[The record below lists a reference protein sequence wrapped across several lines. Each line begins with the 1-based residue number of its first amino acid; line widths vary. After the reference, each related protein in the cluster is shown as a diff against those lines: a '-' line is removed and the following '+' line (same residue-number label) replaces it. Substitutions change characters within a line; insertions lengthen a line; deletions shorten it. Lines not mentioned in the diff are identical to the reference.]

1 MSANEQPFA
10 RCAWRLVPFL
20 ALLFLFNYLDRVNVG
35 FAALTMTR
43 DLGFSPSVFG
53 FGAGLLFLAF
63 FLFAIPSTVLLER
76 VGAKRWLFW
85 ILVIWGSLSA
95 STAFVQTPMSFYVV
109 RFLLGIAE
117 AGFVPGVIFYLT
129 YWFPPAYRARHFAG
143 FVSAG
148 PLAFIIGG
156 PVSSL
161 ILSMDGLAGLY
172 GWQWLFLLE
181 GLPAVLLAFV
191 ALRILPDGP
200 AEAAWL
206 SPEERRIIAAHLVSE
221 DVAEHR
227 DLPRALRDPRVI
239 ALGVVNIGSL
249 FGIYGVGLWLPQI
262 VQAMGFSNFATGFVV
277 ACPYLASMV
286 AMIVWGRSSD
296 QRKER
301 IWHVALPSLAAALGF
316 AVASIAQGAL
326 VSLLALS
333 VAVIGLYATLAP
345 LISLPASFLGGRA
358 AAGGISLVY
367 AIANVGAFL
376 GPTVIGVLRERSGD
390 YASGMAALAI
400 ALLISAMIVLV
411 IGRKMSQTKVAAQ
424 IIAKR

>member
-1 MSANEQPFA
+1 
-10 RCAWRLVPFL
+10 
-20 ALLFLFNYLDRVNVG
+20 
-35 FAALTMTR
+35 
-43 DLGFSPSVFG
+43 
-53 FGAGLLFLAF
+53 
-63 FLFAIPSTVLLER
+63 
-76 VGAKRWLFW
+76 
-85 ILVIWGSLSA
+85 
-95 STAFVQTPMSFYVV
+95 
-109 RFLLGIAE
+109 
-117 AGFVPGVIFYLT
+117 
-129 YWFPPAYRARHFAG
+129 
-143 FVSAG
+143 
-148 PLAFIIGG
+148 
-156 PVSSL
+156 
-161 ILSMDGLAGLY
+161 
-172 GWQWLFLLE
+172 
-181 GLPAVLLAFV
+181 
-191 ALRILPDGP
+191 
-200 AEAAWL
+200 
-206 SPEERRIIAAHLVSE
+206 
-221 DVAEHR
+221 
-227 DLPRALRDPRVI
+227 
-239 ALGVVNIGSL
+239 
-249 FGIYGVGLWLPQI
+249 
-262 VQAMGFSNFATGFVV
+262 
-277 ACPYLASMV
+277 MV

>member
-1 MSANEQPFA
+1 MSASDQPFA
-10 RCAWRLVPFL
+10 KCAWRLVPFL

-35 FAALTMTR
+35 FAALTMTQ

-53 FGAGLLFLAF
+53 LGGGLLFLSF
-63 FLFAIPSTVLLER
+63 FLFAIPSTVWLER
-76 VGAKRWLFW
+76 VGARRWLFC

-95 STAFVQTPMSFYVV
+95 STAFVQTPMHFYVV

-148 PLAFIIGG
+148 PLSFIIGG

-161 ILSMDGLAGLY
+161 ILAMDGIAGLH

-191 ALRILPDGP
+191 ALRVLPDRP
-200 AEAAWL
+200 ADAAWL
-206 SPEERRIIAAHLVSE
+206 SADEKRIIAARLASD

-227 DLPRALRDPRVI
+227 DLSRALRDPRVI

-262 VQAMGFSNFATGFVV
+262 VQAMGFSIFATGFVV

-286 AMIVWGRSSD
+286 AMILWGRSSD
-296 QRKER
+296 KRKER
-301 IWHVALPSLAAALGF
+301 IWHVALPSLAAAVGF
-316 AVASIAQGAL
+316 AAASLTQGASL
-326 VSLLALS
+326 SLLALS

-367 AIANVGAFL
+367 AIANLGAFL
-376 GPTVIGVLRERSGD
+376 GPTIIGVLREQSGD
-390 YASGMAALAI
+390 YASGMVALAT
-400 ALLISAMIVLV
+400 ALLISAMIVLT
-411 IGRKMSQTKVAAQ
+411 IGRTMAQTKMQAS
-424 IIAKR
+424 

>member
-1 MSANEQPFA
+1 
-10 RCAWRLVPFL
+10 L

-35 FAALTMTR
+35 FAALTMTQ

-53 FGAGLLFLAF
+53 LGGGLLFLSF
-63 FLFAIPSTVLLER
+63 FLFAIPSTILLER

-85 ILVIWGSLSA
+85 ILVIWGLLSA
-95 STAFVQTPMSFYVV
+95 STAFVQTPTSFYAV

-129 YWFPPAYRARHFAG
+129 YWFPPVYRARHFAG

-161 ILSMDGLAGLY
+161 ILTMDGIAGLY

-191 ALRILPDGP
+191 ALRILPDRP
-200 AEAAWL
+200 ADAPWL
-206 SPEERRIIAAHLVSE
+206 SADEKRVIAERLANE
-221 DVAEHR
+221 DLAEHR
-227 DLPRALRDPRVI
+227 ELPRALRDPRVI

-277 ACPYLASMV
+277 ACPYLASMA
-286 AMIVWGRSSD
+286 AMILWGRSSD
-296 QRKER
+296 RRSER
-301 IWHVALPSLAAALGF
+301 IWHVALPSLAAAAGF
-316 AVASIAQGAL
+316 AVASLTQGAL
-326 VSLLALS
+326 LPLLALS
-333 VAVIGLYATLAP
+333 VAVIGLYSTLAP

-367 AIANVGAFL
+367 AIANLGAFL
-376 GPTVIGVLRERSGD
+376 GPTIIGVLREQSGD
-390 YASGMAALAI
+390 YASGMVALAV

-411 IGRKMSQTKVAAQ
+411 TGRAMARSRTQAS
-424 IIAKR
+424 

>member
-1 MSANEQPFA
+1 VSEQPFA
-10 RCAWRLVPFL
+10 KCAWRLVPFL

-53 FGAGLLFLAF
+53 FGGGLLFLAF

-95 STAFVQTPMSFYVV
+95 STAFIQTPTHFYVV

-117 AGFVPGVIFYLT
+117 AGFVPGIIFYLT

-148 PLAFIIGG
+148 PLSFIVGG

-161 ILSMDGLAGLY
+161 ILTMDGIAGLH
-172 GWQWLFLLE
+172 GWQWLFLIE

-191 ALRILPDGP
+191 ALRVLPDRP
-200 AEAAWL
+200 ADATWL
-206 SPEERRIIAAHLVSE
+206 SADEKQIIVARLKSE
-221 DVAEHR
+221 DAAEHR
-227 DLPRALRDPRVI
+227 DLSRALRDPRVV

-262 VQAMGFSNFATGFVV
+262 VQAMGFSTFATGFVV
-277 ACPYLASMV
+277 ACPYLVSMA
-286 AMIVWGRSSD
+286 AMILWGRSSD
-296 QRKER
+296 RRKER
-301 IWHVALPSLAAALGF
+301 IWHVALPSLLAAVGF
-316 AVASIAQGAL
+316 AVASITQGAAL
-326 VSLLALS
+326 LPLLALS

-358 AAGGISLVY
+358 AAGGISVVY
-367 AIANVGAFL
+367 AIANLGAFL
-376 GPTVIGVLRERSGD
+376 GPTIIGVLREQSGD
-390 YASGMAALAI
+390 YSSGMVALAA
-400 ALLISAMIVLV
+400 ALLISAMIVLLT
-411 IGRKMSQTKVAAQ
+411 GRAMAQTRMQAS
-424 IIAKR
+424 

>member
-1 MSANEQPFA
+1 MSASEQPFA
-10 RCAWRLVPFL
+10 KCAWRLVPFL

-53 FGAGLLFLAF
+53 FGGGLLFLAF

-95 STAFVQTPMSFYVV
+95 STAFVQTPVHFYVV

-117 AGFVPGVIFYLT
+117 AGFVPGILFYLT

-161 ILSMDGLAGLY
+161 ILTMDGIAGLY
-172 GWQWLFLLE
+172 GWQWLFLIE
-181 GLPAVLLAFV
+181 GLPTLLLAV
-191 ALRILPDGP
+191 IALRVLPDRP
-200 AEAAWL
+200 ADASWL
-206 SPEERRIIAAHLVSE
+206 SAEEKRIIAARLKSE

-227 DLPRALRDPRVI
+227 DLSRALRDPRVI

-262 VQAMGFSNFATGFVV
+262 VQAMGFSTFATGFVV
-277 ACPYLASMV
+277 ACPYLVSMV
-286 AMIVWGRSSD
+286 TMILWGRSSD
-296 QRKER
+296 KRKER
-301 IWHVALPSLAAALGF
+301 IWHVALPSLAAAAGF
-316 AVASIAQGAL
+316 AVASITEGAL
-326 VSLLALS
+326 VPLLALS

-367 AIANVGAFL
+367 AIANLGAFS
-376 GPTVIGVLRERSGD
+376 GPTIIGVLREQSGD
-390 YASGMAALAI
+390 YASGMVALAI
-400 ALLISAMIVLV
+400 ALLISAMIVLT
-411 IGRKMSQTKVAAQ
+411 IGRTMAETKMQAS
-424 IIAKR
+424 